1 MLTKLLAVGAGGA
14 IGAMLRYGIHLYW
27 TRRVVFPLGTLSANV
42 LGCLLIGVVMA
53 ISMRRDWPS
62 EHAKLLIVTG
72 LFGALTT
79 YSTFA
84 FETLDLAQQGKAGA
98 AIMNVAANLA
108 LSLGAVWIGW
118 TVGLALMPKT

>member
-1 MLTKLLAVGAGGA
+1 MLTKFLAVGAGGA
-14 IGAMLRYGIHLYW
+14 IGAMLRFAIHLYW
-27 TRRVVFPLGTLSANV
+27 TRRVAFPLGTLSANV

-53 ISMRRDWPS
+53 ISMRRDWPG

-98 AIMNVAANLA
+98 AIVNVAANLT
-108 LSLGAVWIGW
+108 LSLGAVWLGW
-118 TVGLALMPKT
+118 TVSIALMPKP